1 MNVKAKIDVLD
12 FIIHVLCE
20 HERKLDSL
28 VGRLETI
35 SQELDYWIKRQKY
48 DSISIRTQEFLT
60 ELLGDPISQSSD

>member
-12 FIIHVLCE
+12 FIIHVLRE
-20 HERKLDSL
+20 HEMKLDSL
-28 VGRLETI
+28 VGRIETI

>member
-12 FIIHVLCE
+12 FIIHVLRE